1 MDVIDTIE
9 ELLKLHPAPTYL
21 RMDNGSATASIEPG
35 LPWENPFVDSFNGL
49 FRAEF
54 LNIELFALVQ
64 KAKLLLEQHRFE

>member
-1 MDVIDTIE
+1 
-9 ELLKLHPAPTYL
+9 
-21 RMDNGSATASIEPG
+21 MDNGSATASIEPD

-54 LNIELFALVQ
+54 LNVELFALVQ

>member
-9 ELLKLHPAPTYL
+9 ELLKLHPAPTHL
-21 RMDNGSATASIEPG
+21 RMNNGSATASIEPD
-35 LPWENPFVDSFNGL
+35 LPWENQFVDSFNGL